1 MRAYRELDQWFLAPS
16 GEGNPLWAGK
26 KDGGAHDDLH
36 SCDSLRQLKVA
47 QTYTCA
53 WLFCIGQKQSLH
65 QSKAGAGQKAKP
77 ASKQG
82 LCGEKKKKKTYLS
95 SKRSTFFLQWQQGSA
110 EQRNE
115 EKVLGKRLHR
125 PSGVRRPHLR
135 TTELDK
141 CKWQSRREPEG
152 TAGKGN

>member
-1 MRAYRELDQWFLAPS
+1 M
-16 GEGNPLWAGK
+16 WAGK

-82 LCGEKKKKKTYLS
+82 LCGEKKKKNVPVKQA
-95 SKRSTFFLQWQQGSA
+95 KHFFFAMAARLG
-110 EQRNE
+110 RT
-115 EKVLGKRLHR
+115 EK
-125 PSGVRRPHLR
+125 
-135 TTELDK
+135 
-141 CKWQSRREPEG
+141 
-152 TAGKGN
+152 

>member
-1 MRAYRELDQWFLAPS
+1 MVLNPQW
-16 GEGNPLWAGK
+16 GGGPLVGWQ
-26 KDGGAHDDLH
+26 KD
-36 SCDSLRQLKVA
+36 SSDSPWQLKVA

-82 LCGEKKKKKTYLS
+82 LCGGKKNVPVKQAKH
-95 SKRSTFFLQWQQGSA
+95 FFLHWQQGSA

-115 EKVLGKRLHR
+115 GKVLGKSLFRPLICLHR
-125 PSGVRRPHLR
+125 PSGVCRPHLR
-135 TTELDK
+135 ITELDK
-141 CKWQSRREPEG
+141 CKWHSRQKTEG